1 MRVKCLPS
9 ALMIVAFAIP
19 LAAQQAPDKKI
30 TDGVFTSDQAQRGKS
45 AFEGSC
51 ARCHNVALVGSER
64 GPAIKG
70 PTFLSH
76 WEKDNL
82 AGLFTKIRDT
92 MPEGGPGTVSDELKI
107 DILTY
112 ILQQN
117 GFPAGREELK
127 VDLSALEDIQVK
139 PDAEGAGPSNFSLVE
154 VVGCLAQDQNKKW
167 IVTNATA
174 PAVTKEETS
183 TPAALKVA
191 EPRPLGSE
199 TFSLVSVTPSLHA
212 ESHKSHKV
220 AARGLLYRD
229 TGYAELNLTALDTV
243 SSKCDR

>member
-1 MRVKCLPS
+1 M
-9 ALMIVAFAIP
+9 P
-19 LAAQQAPDKKI
+19 LGDIGEMNEQQARSPN
-30 TDGVFTSDQAQRGKS
+30 R
-45 AFEGSC
+45 
-51 ARCHNVALVGSER
+51 
-64 GPAIKG
+64 
-70 PTFLSH
+70 
-76 WEKDNL
+76 
-82 AGLFTKIRDT
+82 
-92 MPEGGPGTVSDELKI
+92 
-107 DILTY
+107 
-112 ILQQN
+112 
-117 GFPAGREELK
+117 
-127 VDLSALEDIQVK
+127 
-139 PDAEGAGPSNFSLVE
+139 
-154 VVGCLAQDQNKKW
+154 

-212 ESHKSHKV
+212 ESHKNHKV